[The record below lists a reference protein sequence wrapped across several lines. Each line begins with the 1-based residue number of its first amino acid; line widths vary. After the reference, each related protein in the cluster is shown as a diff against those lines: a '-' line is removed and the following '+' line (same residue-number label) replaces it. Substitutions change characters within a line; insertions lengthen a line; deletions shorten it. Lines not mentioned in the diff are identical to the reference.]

1 MRDFRRDADVG
12 LDVVFQLLRR
22 GVTVRRELLLDLVL
36 CAWSDDYYDMWEVR
50 GVEVED

>member
-1 MRDFRRDADVG
+1 M
-12 LDVVFQLLRR
+12 LDGHDNGVRGPQGVQLLRR